1 MQIDA
6 RRICESFGL
15 SNRVHANPRVAR
27 PASHPSLRFVL
38 GRPADLLRMSLCRH
52 TVMEMKQVMIIRRIV
67 ELSNSGGGP
76 SADEA
81 MVRLAAVIDRLD
93 RSSVTYEADVDAL
106 ISVGSAVWTLSNAQA
121 GANLR

>member
-1 MQIDA
+1 
-6 RRICESFGL
+6 
-15 SNRVHANPRVAR
+15 
-27 PASHPSLRFVL
+27 
-38 GRPADLLRMSLCRH
+38 
-52 TVMEMKQVMIIRRIV
+52 MEMKQVMIIRKIV
-67 ELSNSGGGP
+67 ELSNRGGGP

-93 RSSVTYEADVDAL
+93 RSSVSYEADVDAL